1 MNKDKTQEEI
11 AAEELASKIDYTG
24 KTPTRIKKEIQQQ
37 LFNQEKNIIFRL
49 EELKGTID
57 NILNELGNLDNKYK
71 DIQGII
77 DHQSTQFNKLS
88 SDVELIESQKK
99 VIETRMK
106 NQQKLQDTLKIL
118 ISGLSLNEDEKKTLE
133 RPSFS
138 STEDL
143 RKAEDV
149 VEKIGK
155 FLQFQVDQ
163 FRNVKIYQNQVQ
175 SMNQEL
181 NSFINIFYKDL
192 QEIAKKSS
200 TALSEEGESRED
212 KGTEA
217 YLSALDMSNF
227 KQALMKRR
235 RLIKSLIQ
243 AKNNSPEFL
252 KDLMSKIQRSIK
264 YIVDMCKKQMRK
276 NLKYQLDR
284 SLIIKS
290 KCSYVDKIN
299 AKISSIVNA
308 ENISQPNSLMQ
319 WFQDFINQLSGQ
331 IDLDLNY
338 WTKYFSFDQKKFT
351 KDDQEI
357 QSFISEAYSPLFL
370 MVNELV
376 EESLQVSPISAY
388 CFLTSTLNYL
398 TAKEKDEEDD
408 DAETK
413 TVVQDSRSSVYS
425 YISSKS
431 IQKNPEQSIVD
442 NSDTL
447 STISGAG
454 RKESFNVPVGAVK
467 TKIMENFLLDLK
479 KELESRKKQ
488 IAHSYQKY
496 LSDHDYKV
504 KYAPP
509 FDQSI
514 YFSDAFRLM
523 IDLFGPYIST
533 YYQKDLQTYASY
545 FIAWIKEQSKKYE
558 KYENIRVIT
567 NLFPVMNKL
576 TGSQI
581 TQYKD
586 VYKKINSA
594 YKENQQNY
602 CIDLFCYH
610 FTKFSEMWFKI
621 KSVNPS
627 DLESDSQFN
636 AGKFVKSVQNTF
648 SHIEKELDSILKR
661 MKKHFCKD
669 NEIIQR
675 QFEALIEY
683 IIEQYTEI
691 EQLCWKALKIKVT
704 PSIQE
709 VQSNLQK
716 KLNVLFN

>member
-49 EELKGTID
+49 EELKGTFD

-143 RKAEDV
+143 RRAEDV

-200 TALSEEGESRED
+200 AALSEEGESRED

-243 AKNNSPEFL
+243 AKNNSSDFL
-252 KDLMSKIQRSIK
+252 SDLMSKIQRSIK

-376 EESLQVSPISAY
+376 EESIQASPISAY

-398 TAKEKDEEDD
+398 TAKEKDEEED
-408 DAETK
+408 DADTK

-431 IQKNPEQSIVD
+431 IQKNPELPIVD

-454 RKESFNVPVGAVK
+454 RKESFNVPAGAVK

-479 KELESRKKQ
+479 KELESRKKT

-545 FIAWIKEQSKKYE
+545 FTSWIKEQSKKYE

-567 NLFPVMNKL
+567 NIFPVMNKL

-581 TQYKD
+581 SQYKD

-648 SHIEKELDSILKR
+648 SHIEKELDPILKR

-709 VQSNLQK
+709 VQTNLQK
-716 KLNVLFN
+716 KLNILFN